1 MTSFRKN
8 TELPKETYTFIGKR
22 EVWKT
27 EIEEVMDK
35 LKKSEN
41 ELVKREVFFFF
52 FLLLLSVIS
61 KINTNTSLFH
71 LGCAKEKRRG
81 VAEAGT

>member
-52 FLLLLSVIS
+52 FFSSPFRYFKNKHQHLPLSFR
-61 KINTNTSLFH
+61 L
-71 LGCAKEKRRG
+71 R
-81 VAEAGT
+81 